1 MKILIVGCGRVGS
14 MLANRYASAGHEVNV
29 IDEEGQAAARLAP
42 DFTGNFFA
50 GAGLDVSILKTAG
63 IKDSD
68 VCIAVTDGDNTN
80 LVVAQIAKEHYK
92 VPCVVVRVFDPRR
105 ADFYAGR
112 GLNVVSPVA
121 VAVDQIDR
129 AICAFGEGEGEAS

>member
-1 MKILIVGCGRVGS
+1 MGS
-14 MLANRYASAGHEVNV
+14 TLANRYAKAGHEVNV
-29 IDEEGQAAARLAP
+29 IDEEEQAAVRLAS
-42 DFTGNFFA
+42 DFTGNFFT

-105 ADFYAGR
+105 ADFYARR

-121 VAVDQIDR
+121 VAVEQIDQ
-129 AICAFGEGEGEAS
+129 AVCAFGEGEVS

>member
-14 MLANRYASAGHEVNV
+14 LLANRYSQAGHEVNV
-29 IDEEGQAAARLAP
+29 IDEEEQAAARLAP
-42 DFTGNFFA
+42 NFTGSFFT
-50 GAGLDVSILKTAG
+50 GAGLDVAILKTAG
-63 IKDSD
+63 IKESD

-105 ADFYAGR
+105 AEFYASR

-121 VAVDQIDR
+121 VAVEQIDQ
-129 AICAFGEGEGEAS
+129 AVCAFKEGEA